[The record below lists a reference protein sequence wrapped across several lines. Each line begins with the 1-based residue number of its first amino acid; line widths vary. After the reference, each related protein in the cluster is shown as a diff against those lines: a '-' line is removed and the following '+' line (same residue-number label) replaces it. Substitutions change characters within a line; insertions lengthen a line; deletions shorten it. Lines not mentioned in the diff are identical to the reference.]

1 MSVSESTSNRLLII
15 TRRFWPFA
23 DDHCHRLMHWAGHL
37 REKGLQPSILTA
49 RWNASWPDVTDIR
62 YLTVH
67 RILPAPHS
75 NWNESYL
82 QKNMVQWLNLHAKE
96 FDAIYVDRVDA
107 LLQILVSKCVAW
119 DLPVVCRFTP
129 NESTIGNAPAARLS
143 PQVAAEVCKK
153 CHVVTV
159 TNASDHRYLI
169 SQGVLDSQIVRVED
183 PPAAWIH
190 RTLESR
196 MVSRRSLATLSADFV
211 VPDPAAVI
219 SHIGATDWSSLR
231 QALDSICDLLDAGGL
246 VRVWIVNP
254 NISYSVIHEYLK
266 DRGWHREVLIFD
278 GFDDLDELARA
289 SDLLWVSNPSE
300 SVQFTLPLFLAAS
313 VPVIVREC
321 DSLPNLYNEL
331 TKGRTYGSPTDLAL
345 LLHSWYANQDVARDE
360 AGKLRN
366 QLATHYGSV
375 NIARGWKD
383 ILGRICDK
391 RKA

>member
-1 MSVSESTSNRLLII
+1 MNRLLIV

-23 DDHCHRLMHWAGHL
+23 DDQCHRLLYWASCL
-37 REKGLQPSILTA
+37 REKGFRPSILTA
-49 RWNASWPDVTDIR
+49 RWNASWPEVTDIR
-62 YLTVH
+62 YLPVH

-82 QKNMVQWLNLHAKE
+82 QKNLVQWINLHFKE

-107 LLQILVSKCVAW
+107 LLQILTSKSGSW
-119 DLPVVCRFTP
+119 NLPIICRFAP
-129 NESTIGNAPAARLS
+129 NESFLGSAPAARISL
-143 PQVAAEVCKK
+143 QVAAEACKR
-153 CHVVTV
+153 CQAVTV

-169 SQGVLDSQIVRVED
+169 SQGVGEASIVRAED
-183 PPAAWIH
+183 PPAAWIQ
-190 RTLESR
+190 RTSENR
-196 MVSRRSLATLSADFV
+196 AGSRRCLANLSADFV
-211 VPDPAAVI
+211 VPDRTAVI

-246 VRVWIVNP
+246 LRVWIVNP

-278 GFDDLDELARA
+278 GFDDLDELAKA
-289 SDLLWVSNPSE
+289 SDLLWVSNPYE

-313 VPVIVREC
+313 VPTIVRES
-321 DSLPNLYNEL
+321 DAMPSLLGEL

-345 LLHSWYANQDVARDE
+345 LLHSWYANQDVALE
-360 AGKLRN
+360 QASKLRN
-366 QLATHYGSV
+366 QLASHYGS
-375 NIARGWKD
+375 IDITRIWAE